1 MLEKIELWIS
11 QTNAAYKQERKSCG
25 IFRDQ
30 FEGFYSL
37 DILNTSYFVVTD
49 DIPKLDF
56 PELRQA
62 GFGSFIDMSVSGI
75 TYNDT
80 YYVERKA
87 AKELRLHFHELV
99 HVLQW
104 RLLTPLGFINRYI
117 NEIQSYGY
125 DNAPLERMA
134 YTLDA
139 HYLANGQPLNV
150 ELFVREH
157 L

>member
-1 MLEKIELWIS
+1 MIDKVELWIS
-11 QTNAAYKQERKSCG
+11 QTNTDYKEERQSCA

-37 DILNTSYFVVTD
+37 DILSTSYFVVTD
-49 DIPKLDF
+49 DIPKPDF

-87 AKELRLHFHELV
+87 AQELRLHFHELV

-104 RLLTPLGFINRYI
+104 RLLTPQGFINRYI
-117 NEIQSYGY
+117 REIQSYGY
-125 DNAPLERMA
+125 DNAPLEKMA

-139 HYLANGQPLNV
+139 HYLAKGQPLNV

>member
-1 MLEKIELWIS
+1 
-11 QTNAAYKQERKSCG
+11 
-25 IFRDQ
+25 
-30 FEGFYSL
+30 
-37 DILNTSYFVVTD
+37 
-49 DIPKLDF
+49 
-56 PELRQA
+56 
-62 GFGSFIDMSVSGI
+62 MSVSGI

-87 AKELRLHFHELV
+87 AQELRLHFHELV

-104 RLLTPLGFINRYI
+104 RLLTPQGFINRYI
-117 NEIQSYGY
+117 REIQSYGY
-125 DNAPLERMA
+125 DNAPLEKMA

-139 HYLANGQPLNV
+139 HYLAKGQPLNV